1 MTSSKLCTC
10 SRNIFL
16 STIGV
21 LLILQFISKISIGL
35 TMGYDP
41 NLSQLS
47 EFLINY
53 EGGFVRRG
61 LLGQILFE
69 ICQYFN
75 CSPVVIPYFFC
86 IVIWLVTLA
95 FFLYRF
101 HSRQLLW
108 WILLSP
114 IMFGMAYDIVR
125 KDYIT
130 YIIAIAMFMLV
141 GNGSFLSLKKYAVF
155 IVLMVLGLFVHE
167 SMIFYAIPIGCLML
181 WKIGNNSKFSLLA
194 SFIAISIFA
203 LLAFFKGN
211 DMTVNKIMD
220 SWNHLQ
226 PADTASLLTSKENSI
241 GAIGWELSHAVKY
254 HLQRNFHNPSFGW
267 FGVVYQP
274 IVMFFAYY
282 LIMNFT
288 AIFIGNRDKADYAR
302 LSLSSVFI
310 FVCICLIPMF
320 LFLSCDYARLY
331 QYAFVMAYAVYLILP
346 YPNVLSLSYIKTSSR
361 RLANAKNRVNRKV
374 INIIHG
380 DSVMSVAT
388 PPIITLNTKPNATIN
403 TSMIDICFNFK
414 Q

>member
-1 MTSSKLCTC
+1 MPDAL
-10 SRNIFL
+10 
-16 STIGV
+16 
-21 LLILQFISKISIGL
+21 
-35 TMGYDP
+35 
-41 NLSQLS
+41 
-47 EFLINY
+47 E
-53 EGGFVRRG
+53 
-61 LLGQILFE
+61 
-69 ICQYFN
+69 
-75 CSPVVIPYFFC
+75 
-86 IVIWLVTLA
+86 
-95 FFLYRF
+95 
-101 HSRQLLW
+101 
-108 WILLSP
+108 
-114 IMFGMAYDIVR
+114 
-125 KDYIT
+125 
-130 YIIAIAMFMLV
+130 
-141 GNGSFLSLKKYAVF
+141 
-155 IVLMVLGLFVHE
+155 
-167 SMIFYAIPIGCLML
+167 
-181 WKIGNNSKFSLLA
+181 IGNNSKFALLA